1 MTSSPLAHAI
11 PPTRKAAG
19 VTSLVFGIL
28 ASIPLGL
35 FLGAE
40 VGLADTRTVD
50 ENLAWGNAVVTLGRA
65 SRSTAASRPRCWRS
79 SSGWSRWCA
88 TARVG
93 KGCGLAGLL
102 LGGVVLVWLAIAVVP
117 QLGGA
122 GFALAR

>member
-1 MTSSPLAHAI
+1 MTPLPAHAI
-11 PPTRKAAG
+11 PPGRKAAG

-50 ENLAWGNAVVTLGRA
+50 DNLAWGTAVVTLGA
-65 SRSTAASRPRCWRS
+65 VAIYGGIPTALLAMAFGLLALVRN
-79 SSGWSRWCA
+79 
-88 TARVG
+88 ARVG

-102 LGGVVLVWLAIAVVP
+102 LGGTVLVWLAIAVFP

-122 GFALAR
+122 GFV

>member
-1 MTSSPLAHAI
+1 MTPTPLAHAI

-19 VTSLVFGIL
+19 VASLAFGIL

-50 ENLAWGNAVVTLGRA
+50 ENLAWGTAVVTLGA
-65 SRSTAASRPRCWRS
+65 VAIYGGIPAALLAILFGLVALVRN
-79 SSGWSRWCA
+79 
-88 TARVG
+88 ARIG

-102 LGGVVLVWLAIAVVP
+102 LGGAVLVWLAIAVVP
-117 QLGGA
+117 NLGGA
-122 GFALAR
+122 GFA